1 MKIIKQPQIT
11 QTLLNRIDRYT
22 SDVHKNGYK
31 PWVNVRQSD
40 TYGQGQEF
48 YCHKTGQVHSLLS
61 RGERPIFFFLE
72 RDPTVIEIFD
82 QYPLPILDT
91 LKLAKKLNI
100 LHPGIPSERDN
111 HGGVIPI
118 AVMTTDFLVKKRMS
132 NSKTKLVAYSFKYKS
147 ALNPEDISPRSVAR
161 TKKKLEL
168 EEAFWNDNE
177 IEFILE
183 DENVHNPNL
192 IYNLEFLRECYEYPE
207 HIFVSQDLYTV
218 VLRELTH
225 LLTTFCDNTLRQILE
240 TLAKT
245 LNLELHQALCLFQK
259 AVFEFDLKVDLN
271 TPLELYHPVVMRD
284 EETTYALTD

>member
-22 SDVHKNGYK
+22 SDVNKNEYK

-48 YCHKTGQVHSLLS
+48 YCHKTNRVHSLLS

-82 QYPLPILDT
+82 QYPLPILET
-91 LKLAKKLNI
+91 LDLATKLNI

-147 ALNPEDISPRSVAR
+147 ALNPEDKSPRSVAR

-168 EEAFWNDNE
+168 EEAYWADNK

-183 DENVHNPNL
+183 DEDAHNSSL
-192 IYNLEFLRECYEYPE
+192 IYNLEFLRECYDYPE

-259 AVFEFDLKVDLN
+259 AVYEFDLKVDLN

-284 EETTYALTD
+284 EEASYELAD